1 MLDGGFSPM
10 KRITQMQQSSVK
22 ASPMEE
28 VNAEEL
34 RDESTLGRPT
44 ALSKKDLE
52 SIDRLSHE
60 LVVQQWG
67 KFVSKIQQSQS
78 RNPDL
83 ALAEINFLEYAKE
96 EVTEIVQAIAQ
107 QGAQELLEY
116 SKQQEIRLKEQ
127 AQKLE
132 QAARQESMMKE
143 KALMDEALAKSLEFK
158 KEIIRSISHEMR
170 SPLHVIQ
177 SAVFDIEA
185 AADIPSTEVA
195 ASLDRIRTSCTMTE
209 LVLDNLLVLGQLEDG
224 SFKSASR
231 PNDIEKLVVGLI
243 DQFKGY
249 ARDASVQ
256 LRCSHSRKRCGVC
269 GKMNEAPLDSF
280 YVLIDE
286 SVFRQVMLNTI
297 SCAFRASP
305 SNGRIDVILAFD
317 VNECACLEKAPPPMM
332 EGNIEEKVGRGM
344 IRLIVKDYGQG
355 ISHENLEKIRRD
367 EVQYS
372 GKELQSKQGFS
383 LGMNV
388 NRGMLSK
395 IGVAHGVYSQGEGMG
410 SAFYY
415 DFRLMKKPNI
425 ERHMLP
431 RLEPLAPLDTL
442 TSAQYHRANTLN
454 NQRLKRSPTSGNIPL
469 TKICMVDDS
478 QETIKLIHCCLH
490 HKRALMMLSES

>member
-1 MLDGGFSPM
+1 MLEGGFSPI
-10 KRITQMQQSSVK
+10 KRITQIQQASSK
-22 ASPMEE
+22 ISPLHEID
-28 VNAEEL
+28 AEEI
-34 RDESTLGRPT
+34 RNESALGSPS
-44 ALSKKDLE
+44 ALSKKDIE

-67 KFVSKIQQSQS
+67 KFVSKIQQSET

-127 AQKLE
+127 AHKLE
-132 QAARQESMMKE
+132 QAAKQESVMKE

-177 SAVFDIEA
+177 SAVYDIEA
-185 AADIPSTEVA
+185 ASELSSTEVA
-195 ASLDRIRTSCTMTE
+195 ASLDRIRTSCMMTE

-224 SFKSASR
+224 SFRSTSR
-231 PNDIEKLVVGLI
+231 PNDIQKLIDGLV

-249 ARDASVQ
+249 ARDAFVQ
-256 LRCSHSRKRCGVC
+256 LRCSQSRKRCGVC
-269 GKMNEAPLDSF
+269 GKINDAPIDSF
-280 YVLIDE
+280 YTLIDE
-286 SVFRQVMLNTI
+286 AVFRQVLLNTI
-297 SCAFRASP
+297 NCAFRVSS
-305 SNGRIDVILAFD
+305 SNGKIEVILAFD
-317 VNECACLEKAPPPMM
+317 INECSCIEKISSM
-332 EGNIEEKVGRGM
+332 EGGIEDKVGRGM
-344 IRLIVKDYGQG
+344 ARLIIRDYGHG
-355 ISHENLEKIRRD
+355 ITAENLEKFRKD
-367 EVQYS
+367 EGQVS

-383 LGMNV
+383 LGMKV

-395 IGVAHGVYSQGEGMG
+395 IGIPYGVYSQGEGLG

-425 ERHMLP
+425 ERNMLP
-431 RLEPLAPLDTL
+431 RLEPLAPLDAPHST
-442 TSAQYHRANTLN
+442 QYHRVSTLN
-454 NQRLKRSPTSGNIPL
+454 SQRLKRSPTSGIF
-469 TKICMVDDS
+469 T
-478 QETIKLIHCCLH
+478 
-490 HKRALMMLSES
+490 RRLSAQRFILDYRV